1 VPGICRGISQGLE
14 RGHPVVI
21 SVQIQLFSLSCSVI
35 NSTGRYSVVYLCFSS
50 STFKASL
57 SPAQMN
63 DPEATRAAQTQPM
76 NILASTDFGG
86 LVSAAC
92 NGVWLCPRY
101 RDVLHICRE
110 SLVGMCT

>member
-1 VPGICRGISQGLE
+1 
-14 RGHPVVI
+14 
-21 SVQIQLFSLSCSVI
+21 
-35 NSTGRYSVVYLCFSS
+35 
-50 STFKASL
+50 
-57 SPAQMN
+57 MN